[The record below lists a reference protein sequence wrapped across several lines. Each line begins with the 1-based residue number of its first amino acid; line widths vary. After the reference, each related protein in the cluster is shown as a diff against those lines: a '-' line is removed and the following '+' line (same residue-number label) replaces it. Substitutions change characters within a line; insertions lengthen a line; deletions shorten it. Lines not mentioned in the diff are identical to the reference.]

1 MRGEVPERS
10 KAAVLKI
17 VRHVYHWPHSGVLC
31 AHGARA
37 PRDPPY
43 HVLRREPEGGIVR
56 RILALV
62 AVLVLSP
69 SCPGPVQAGEVLHDA
84 EYYISKAQNAE
95 RWAAD
100 DEAVDEKLT
109 AFREGN
115 GGRPP
120 NILYI
125 LIDDIG
131 FGDLGSETLNSIRGY
146 RTPSINQFAR
156 EGMRLSRMYTEP
168 SCTPTRVA
176 FMTGR
181 QPYRN
186 GMGNTAVDISGFG
199 LADEE
204 VTLAEILSEAGYN
217 TVHIGKWHMGD
228 IKEAW
233 PNFQG
238 FDYAAFPIHQ
248 QGQLTIFHDDAA
260 DEEVSI
266 GIGDN
271 NYDDRYT
278 MDRWLRTDASSMVT
292 GVEGNR
298 NEPVREVHMKPGERW
313 TEAKYEEMNQ
323 RYQDQAMEQ
332 LQSLA
337 KRDEPF
343 FLQYWPLYPLTGP
356 RTAYDEYTTPNGGTY
371 VEKMKL
377 VDQWI
382 GELMAEMERLGV
394 ADDTLVIIMGDN
406 GHFTK
411 YSPQSGYTPMI
422 FRGGKG
428 STTEGGV
435 RVDAFVRWP
444 GMVEADT
451 VAGDIVHV
459 TDLFTTIARLGGATD
474 GIPTD
479 RIIDGIDQ
487 TSLMLNGDTHGRRD
501 YVFLY
506 NINKLEAVVKEQYKL
521 AIPGGNLENAIL
533 ADFYDLFRD
542 PQEKYPVSTEIGAWG
557 GAKFVRMVQ
566 RHMKRKAR
574 YADAGPAIGMPYEGI
589 ENLRPESKAAVQ
601 EFLFMMK
608 SPEM

>member
-1 MRGEVPERS
+1 MRKVLVLL
-10 KAAVLKI
+10 AVL
-17 VRHVYHWPHSGVLC
+17 
-31 AHGARA
+31 A
-37 PRDPPY
+37 
-43 HVLRREPEGGIVR
+43 
-56 RILALV
+56 
-62 AVLVLSP
+62 LSP
-69 SCPGPVQAGEVLHDA
+69 SCPGPVQAEGIQHDA
-84 EYYISKAQNAE
+84 EYYILEAQNGE

-100 DEAVDEKLT
+100 DKAVDQRLA
-109 AFREGN
+109 AFREQN
-115 GGRPP
+115 GGKPP

-146 RTPSINQFAR
+146 KTPSINRLAR

-204 VTLAEILSEAGYN
+204 VTLAEVLSEAGYN

-248 QGQLTIFHDDAA
+248 QGQLSIFHDDAA
-260 DEEVSI
+260 DEEVAI

-292 GVEGNR
+292 GVEGDR
-298 NEPVREVHMKPGERW
+298 DKPVREVHMKPGERW
-313 TEAKYEEMNQ
+313 TEAKYEAMNQ

-332 LQSLA
+332 IEKLA
-337 KRDEPF
+337 KQDEPF

-356 RTAYDEYTTPNGGTY
+356 RTAYEEYTTPNGGTY

-382 GELMAEMERLGV
+382 GELMARMNELGI
-394 ADDTLVIIMGDN
+394 ADNTLVIVMGDN

-411 YSPQSGYTPMI
+411 YSPQSGYTPMV

-428 STTEGGV
+428 DTSEGGV

-444 GMVEADT
+444 GMIEADS

-501 YVFLY
+501 YVFIY

-521 AIPGGNLENAIL
+521 AIPGGNLDNAIL

-542 PQEKYPVSTEIGAWG
+542 PQERYPVSTEIGAWG
-557 GAKFVRMVQ
+557 GAKFVRMIQ
-566 RHMKRKAR
+566 RHMKRKAKYPDER
-574 YADAGPAIGMPYEGI
+574 PAIGMPYEGI

-608 SPEM
+608 TPEM

>member
-1 MRGEVPERS
+1 MIGEKLAIAMAGLLMLCLIPVGAF
-10 KAAVLKI
+10 AANPSGEI
-17 VRHVYHWPHSGVLC
+17 V
-31 AHGARA
+31 
-37 PRDPPY
+37 
-43 HVLRREPEGGIVR
+43 
-56 RILALV
+56 
-62 AVLVLSP
+62 
-69 SCPGPVQAGEVLHDA
+69 HDA
-84 EYYISKAQNAE
+84 EYYILEQQNAE
-95 RWAAD
+95 RWGAEDQDLDKRLA
-100 DEAVDEKLT
+100 E
-109 AFREGN
+109 FREKN
-115 GGRPP
+115 GGKPP
-120 NILYI
+120 NIVYI

-131 FGDLGSETLNSIRGY
+131 FGDLGIPELNSVRGY
-146 RTPSINQFAR
+146 ETPSLNKIAD
-156 EGMRLSRMYTEP
+156 EGMRFTRMYTEP

-186 GMGNTAVDISGFG
+186 GMGNTSVDISGFG
-199 LADEE
+199 LAAKE
-204 VTLAEILSEAGYN
+204 VTLAEILSDSGYN

-233 PNFQG
+233 PNHQG

-271 NYDDRYT
+271 NYDARYT
-278 MDRWLRTDASSMVT
+278 IDGWLRTDASAMVT
-292 GVEGNR
+292 GVEGKRGGN
-298 NEPVREVHMKPGERW
+298 VREVHMQPGERW
-313 TEAKYEEMNQ
+313 NEAKYHAMNV
-323 RYQDQAMEQ
+323 RYQNQAMEH
-332 LQSLA
+332 LRRLA
-337 KRDEPF
+337 REDKPF

-356 RTAYDEYTTPNGGTY
+356 RTTTDRYTTPNGGHY

-382 GELMAEMERLGV
+382 GELMDEMDKLGIADNTIV
-394 ADDTLVIIMGDN
+394 AVMGDN

-428 STTEGGV
+428 DTTEGGV

-444 GMVEADT
+444 GMIEADSI
-451 VAGDIVHV
+451 VGDIIHV
-459 TDLFTTIARLGGATD
+459 TDLFTTFARLGGAAD
-474 GIPTD
+474 IIPKD

-487 TSLMLNGDTHGRRD
+487 TALMLNGDTHGRRD
-501 YVFLY
+501 YVFIY

-521 AIPGGNLENAIL
+521 AIPGGNIENAIL
-533 ADFYDLFRD
+533 AKFYDLYRD
-542 PQEKYPVSTEIGAWG
+542 SREEWPVSTQIGAWG

-566 RHMKRKAR
+566 RHMKRKAM
-574 YADAGPAIGMPYEGI
+574 YPDEGPAIGVPYEGI

-608 SPEM
+608 SPEMK

>member
-1 MRGEVPERS
+1 MERH
-10 KAAVLKI
+10 KKNRLRITLGFAALLLVFGIATVQAKEKI
-17 VRHVYHWPHSGVLC
+17 V
-31 AHGARA
+31 
-37 PRDPPY
+37 
-43 HVLRREPEGGIVR
+43 
-56 RILALV
+56 
-62 AVLVLSP
+62 
-69 SCPGPVQAGEVLHDA
+69 HDA
-84 EYYISKAQNAE
+84 EYYISEAQNGEKWAE
-95 RWAAD
+95 EDKALD
-100 DEAVDEKLT
+100 QKL
-109 AFREGN
+109 AEFMKKNDGK
-115 GGRPP
+115 PP
-120 NILYI
+120 NIFYI

-146 RTPSINQFAR
+146 KTPSINKLGR

-199 LADEE
+199 LADKE
-204 VTLAEILSEAGYN
+204 VTLAEVLSVSGYN

-228 IKEAW
+228 IREAW

-260 DEEVSI
+260 DEEVSV
-266 GIGDN
+266 GIGEN
-271 NYDDRYT
+271 NYDDRFT
-278 MDRWLRTDASSMVT
+278 IDGWLRTDASSMVT
-292 GVEGNR
+292 GVEGTRGKN
-298 NEPVREVHMKPGERW
+298 VREVHMKVGERW
-313 TEAKYEEMNQ
+313 NEAKYHEMNV
-323 RYQDQAMEQ
+323 RYQEQAMEY
-332 LQSLA
+332 LRKLA
-337 KRDEPF
+337 KQDKPF

-356 RTAYDEYTTPNGGTY
+356 RTTTENYTTPNGGIY

-382 GELMAEMERLGV
+382 GELMTEMDNLGV
-394 ADDTLVIIMGDN
+394 ADNTLVIIMGDN

-411 YSPQSGYTPMI
+411 YSSQSGYTPMI

-428 STTEGGV
+428 DTTEGGV

-444 GMVEADT
+444 GMIEADS

-459 TDLFTTIARLGGATD
+459 TDLFTTIARLGNATD
-474 GIPTD
+474 KIPTD
-479 RIIDGIDQ
+479 RIIDGINQ
-487 TSLMLNGDTHGRRD
+487 TSLLLNGETNGRRD
-501 YVFLY
+501 YVFIY

-521 AIPGGNLENAIL
+521 EIPGGNIDNAIL
-533 ADFYDLFRD
+533 ANFYDLFRD
-542 PQEKYPVSTEIGAWG
+542 PQEKYPVSTEVGAWG

-566 RHMKRKAR
+566 RHVKRKVK
-574 YADAGPAIGMPYEGI
+574 YPDEGPAIGMPYEGI
-589 ENLRPESKAAVQ
+589 DNLRPESKAAVQ

-608 SPEM
+608 TPEM

>member
-1 MRGEVPERS
+1 MRIPSLLTLAVS
-10 KAAVLKI
+10 LAAALDAPALGQQNAI
-17 VRHVYHWPHSGVLC
+17 V
-31 AHGARA
+31 
-37 PRDPPY
+37 
-43 HVLRREPEGGIVR
+43 
-56 RILALV
+56 
-62 AVLVLSP
+62 
-69 SCPGPVQAGEVLHDA
+69 HDA
-84 EYYISKAQNAE
+84 EYYILEAQNGQRWEAE
-95 RWAAD
+95 DRTLDQQLA
-100 DEAVDEKLT
+100 
-109 AFREGN
+109 AFRERN

-120 NILYI
+120 NVFYI

-146 RTPSINQFAR
+146 RTPAINSFAR

-186 GMGNTAVDISGFG
+186 GMGNTSVDISGFG
-199 LADEE
+199 LAGKE

-228 IKEAW
+228 IRQAW
-233 PNFQG
+233 PIHQG

-248 QGQLTIFHDDAA
+248 QGQLSIFHDDAA

-278 MDRWLRTDASSMVT
+278 LDRWLRTDASAITDASAMVT
-292 GVEGNR
+292 GVEGYR
-298 NEPVREVHMKPGERW
+298 DQPVREVHMRPGERW
-313 TEAKYEEMNQ
+313 NEAKYHEMKVRNQ
-323 RYQDQAMEQ
+323 QQAMEQ
-332 LQSLA
+332 LRELA
-337 KRDEPF
+337 KADEPF

-356 RTAYDEYTTPNGGTY
+356 RTTTDEYTTPNGGIY

-377 VDQWI
+377 VDEWI
-382 GELMAEMERLGV
+382 GELMAEMEELGV
-394 ADDTLVIIMGDN
+394 ADNTLVIIMGDN

-444 GMVEADT
+444 GMIEADS

-474 GIPTD
+474 NIPTD

-487 TSLMLNGDTHGRRD
+487 TALMLEGDTHGRRD

-521 AIPGGNLENAIL
+521 AIPGGNIANAIL

-566 RHMKRKAR
+566 RHLKRKAK
-574 YADAGPAIGMPYEGI
+574 YPDEGPAIGMPYEGI
-589 ENLRPESKAAVQ
+589 ENLRPETKAAVQ

-608 SPEM
+608 SPEK

>member
-1 MRGEVPERS
+1 MV
-10 KAAVLKI
+10 
-17 VRHVYHWPHSGVLC
+17 
-31 AHGARA
+31 
-37 PRDPPY
+37 
-43 HVLRREPEGGIVR
+43 
-56 RILALV
+56 V
-62 AVLVLSP
+62 AVLSSAASATARDLV
-69 SCPGPVQAGEVLHDA
+69 HDA
-84 EYYISKAQNAE
+84 EYYILAKQNGEA
-95 RWAAD
+95 WAAED
-100 DEAVDEKLT
+100 RALDQVLAD
-109 AFREGN
+109 FRKKN
-115 GGRPP
+115 GGNPP
-120 NILYI
+120 NIFYI

-131 FGDLGSETLNSIRGY
+131 FGDLGSKTLNIIRGY
-146 RTPSINQFAR
+146 ETPSINRIAR
-156 EGMRLSRMYTEP
+156 DGMRLARMYTEP

-181 QPYRN
+181 QPHRN

-199 LADEE
+199 LADKE
-204 VTLAEILSEAGYN
+204 VTLAEVLSAVGYN
-217 TVHIGKWHMGD
+217 TAHIGKWHMGD
-228 IKEAW
+228 IREAW
-233 PNFQG
+233 PNYQG

-260 DEEVSI
+260 DEEVSV

-278 MDRWLRTDASSMVT
+278 VDRWLRTDASSMVT
-292 GVEGNR
+292 GVEGVR
-298 NEPVREVHMKPGERW
+298 NQPVREVHMKPGERW
-313 TEAKYEEMNQ
+313 TEAKYEAMNQ

-332 LQSLA
+332 LRKLA
-337 KRDEPF
+337 GEEKPF

-377 VDQWI
+377 VDRWI
-382 GELMAEMERLGV
+382 GELMAEMETLDIV
-394 ADDTLVIIMGDN
+394 ENTLVIVMGDN

-411 YSPQSGYTPMI
+411 YSPQSGYTPMV

-444 GMVEADT
+444 GMIEADS

-459 TDLFTTIARLGGATD
+459 TDLFTTIARLGGAMD
-474 GIPTD
+474 EVPTD
-479 RIIDGIDQ
+479 RIIDGVDQ
-487 TSLMLNGDTHGRRD
+487 TALLLNGDSRGRRD

-506 NINKLEAVVKEQYKL
+506 SINTLEAVVKEQYKL
-521 AIPGGNLENAIL
+521 AIPGGKLENAII

-542 PQEKYPVSTEIGAWG
+542 TRERYPVSTEVGAWG

-566 RHMKRKAR
+566 RHMARKQK
-574 YADAGPAIGMPYEGI
+574 YPSEGPATGIPYEGI

-608 SPEM
+608 SPSL